1 MDNELLLFESELDEK
16 AVDYMLAVLENPNSD
31 KAISIANEIL
41 NIVLEEDLRV
51 LKIEAT
57 GNVGLALKFMLDLD
71 HIYGYFSV
79 SIIDFLESNIALL
92 SYYLLTIDII
102 NPQFETNPLYHIH
115 RASLLYTKTKTF
127 HKVYEGVAKVN
138 KSMINN
144 FHNSSSMISML
155 VFDDL
160 HPYREFDE
168 STRLFYLKLSS
179 EVFYIKN
186 VNIVAEFPV
195 SALDIHKTLSLGVKD
210 LLTKRLKTF
219 FRNSQSEI

>member
-1 MDNELLLFESELDEK
+1 
-16 AVDYMLAVLENPNSD
+16 
-31 KAISIANEIL
+31 
-41 NIVLEEDLRV
+41 
-51 LKIEAT
+51 
-57 GNVGLALKFMLDLD
+57 
-71 HIYGYFSV
+71 
-79 SIIDFLESNIALL
+79 
-92 SYYLLTIDII
+92 
-102 NPQFETNPLYHIH
+102 
-115 RASLLYTKTKTF
+115 
-127 HKVYEGVAKVN
+127 VYEGVAKVN

>member
-71 HIYGYFSV
+71 HIYGHFSL
-79 SIIDFLESNIALL
+79 SKIAFLESNVAFL
-92 SYYLLTIDII
+92 SYYLMTIHII
-102 NPQFETNPLYHIH
+102 NPQFDTNPLYHIH
-115 RASLLYTKTKTF
+115 RASLIYINTKTF
-127 HKVYEGVAKVN
+127 HKVYEGIAKVN
-138 KSMINN
+138 KSMTNN
-144 FHNSSSMISML
+144 FHNSSSMLLML
-155 VFDDL
+155 IAYDL

-168 STRLFYLKLSS
+168 STKLFYLNLSA
-179 EVFYIKN
+179 EIFYIQN
-186 VNIVAEFPV
+186 VNILAGFPAN
-195 SALDIHKTLSLGVKD
+195 ALDIHKFLSFGVKD
-210 LLTKRLKTF
+210 LLTKRFRTF
-219 FRNSQSEI
+219 FRNSQRET